1 MILLIC
7 IPSRHAAFKIPPMP
21 ATCDL
26 RTGWK
31 LFKDSVQ
38 RCTLC
43 RKVYVFAV
51 WSSMGTPYITT
62 ASAKYFFILYTR
74 SLGACWGVGPRL
86 LSGGPSGR
94 LWACLVRFPN
104 PLDIG
109 LFKSGRDPVQA
120 CFTSSCSRRRNH
132 VFQELGYVQC
142 FYVQHKE
149 DGCIVQEMVL
159 FWDEAHSVQFF
170 QIF

>member
-94 LWACLVRFPN
+94 LWAC
-104 PLDIG
+104 
-109 LFKSGRDPVQA
+109 
-120 CFTSSCSRRRNH
+120 FTSSCSRRRNH

-170 QIF
+170 LIF